1 MRRSSER
8 IITTHVGSLPRPHDL
23 LDMMKARSER
33 QAVDEQAFEQGVESA
48 VGEAVQRQVECGVD
62 VVSDGEQG
70 KDSFYAYAAARLAG
84 FEPRDAG
91 PTASR
96 PWPREINAFPEFYRD
111 YYFGRRSKGRI
122 GADMTLVCTGPVTYQ
137 GHAQVQKDI
146 ARLKAAAQAAG
157 ALEAFMPATVPQG
170 LGRNEYYRTEE
181 EYAQA
186 IAEAM
191 REEYRA
197 IVEAGLVL
205 QVDDPYLT
213 SFFADEA
220 SPEEQQRR
228 AEAYVEILNHA
239 LRGIPPDMVRF
250 HTCYGINEG
259 PRVYD
264 PPLSLFV
271 ELMLRINAGAYSF
284 EAGNPQHDHE
294 YHLFEDVKLSAG
306 KAIIPGVISHT
317 TNVVEHPEVVAE
329 RIIRYAERAGREN
342 VIAGSDCGFSSQ
354 ATYVPDIHPTVI
366 WAKFRSLSQGAELAS
381 KRLWR

>member
-23 LDMMKARSER
+23 LDMMRARSER
-33 QAVDEQAFEQGVESA
+33 QPVDEQAFEQSVESA

-70 KDSFYAYAAARLAG
+70 KDSFYAYAASRLAG

-96 PWPREINAFPEFYRD
+96 PWPREIDAFPEFYRD

-137 GHAQVQKDI
+137 GQAQVQKDI
-146 ARLKAAAQAAG
+146 ARLKAAAEAAG

-181 EYAQA
+181 EFALA

-191 REEYRA
+191 REEYQA
-197 IVEAGLVL
+197 IVDAGLVL

-220 SPEEQQRR
+220 SPEEQRRR

-239 LRGIPPDMVRF
+239 LRGIPPEMVRF

-264 PPLSLFV
+264 PPLSLFI
-271 ELMLRINAGAYSF
+271 EPMLAINAGAYSF

-294 YHLFEDVKLSAG
+294 YHLFEDVKLPAG

-329 RIIRYAERAGREN
+329 RIIRYAERAGSEN

-354 ATYVPDIHPTVI
+354 ATYMPDIHPTVI

-381 KRLWR
+381 KRLWP

>member
-33 QAVDEQAFEQGVESA
+33 QPVDEQTFDQRVESA
-48 VGEAVQRQVECGVD
+48 VIDAVQRQVECGVD

-70 KDSFYAYAAARLAG
+70 KDSFYAYAASRLAG

-96 PWPREINAFPEFYRD
+96 PWPREIDAFPEFYRD

-137 GHAQVQKDI
+137 GQAQVQKDI

-181 EYAQA
+181 EFALA

-191 REEYRA
+191 REEYQA
-197 IVEAGLVL
+197 IVAAGLVL

-220 SPEEQQRR
+220 SPKEQRRR

-239 LRGIPPDMVRF
+239 LRGIPPEMVRF

-264 PPLSLFV
+264 PPLSLFI
-271 ELMLRINAGAYSF
+271 EPMLAINAGAYSF

-294 YHLFEDVKLSAG
+294 YHLFEDVRLPAG

-329 RIIRYAERAGREN
+329 RIIRYAERAGSEN

-381 KRLWR
+381 KRLWP

>member
-33 QAVDEQAFEQGVESA
+33 QPVDEKAFDQRVESA
-48 VGEAVQRQVECGVD
+48 VNDAVHKQVECGVN

-122 GADMTLVCTGPVTYQ
+122 GADMTLVCTGPVKYQ

-146 ARLKAAAQAAG
+146 ARLKAAAKAAG

-181 EYAQA
+181 EFAQA

-191 REEYRA
+191 REEYQA
-197 IVEAGLVL
+197 IVDAGLVL

-213 SFFADEA
+213 SFFADDA
-220 SPEEQQRR
+220 SPEEQRRR

-239 LRGIPPDMVRF
+239 LRGIPPEMVRF

-271 ELMLRINAGAYSF
+271 ELMLRIDAGAYSF

-294 YHLFEDVKLSAG
+294 YHLFEDVKLAPG

-381 KRLWR
+381 NRLWP

>member
-33 QAVDEQAFEQGVESA
+33 QPVDEQAFDRRVESA
-48 VGEAVQRQVECGVD
+48 VVDAVQNQVECGVD

-137 GHAQVQKDI
+137 GHAQAQKDI
-146 ARLKAAAQAAG
+146 ARLKAASQAAG

-170 LGRNEYYRTEE
+170 LGRNEYYPSEE
-181 EYAQA
+181 EYALA

-191 REEYRA
+191 REEYQA
-197 IVEAGLVL
+197 IVDAGMVL

-220 SPEEQQRR
+220 SPEEQRRR

-239 LRGIPPDMVRF
+239 LRGIPPEMVRF

-259 PRVYD
+259 PRVHD

-271 ELMLRINAGAYSF
+271 ELMLRINAGAYFF

-294 YHLFEDVKLSAG
+294 YHLFEDVKLPAG

-381 KRLWR
+381 KRLWP

>member
-33 QAVDEQAFEQGVESA
+33 QPVDEQAFDQRVESA
-48 VGEAVQRQVECGVD
+48 VAEAVQRQVECGVD

-70 KDSFYAYAAARLAG
+70 KDSFYAYAAGRLSG

-96 PWPREINAFPEFYRD
+96 PWPREIDAFPEFYRD

-137 GHAQVQKDI
+137 GQAQVQKDI

-181 EYAQA
+181 EFALA

-191 REEYRA
+191 REEYQA
-197 IVEAGLVL
+197 IVDAGLVL

-220 SPEEQQRR
+220 SPKEQRRR

-239 LRGIPPDMVRF
+239 LRGIPLEMVRF

-264 PPLSLFV
+264 PPLSLFI
-271 ELMLRINAGAYSF
+271 EPMLAINAGAYSF

-294 YHLFEDVKLSAG
+294 YHLFEDVKLPAG

-317 TNVVEHPEVVAE
+317 TNVVEHLEVVAE
-329 RIIRYAERAGREN
+329 RIIRYAERAGSEN

-381 KRLWR
+381 KRLRP

>member
-1 MRRSSER
+1 MRRSSDR

-23 LDMMKARSER
+23 LDMMKARSQHED
-33 QAVDEQAFEQGVESA
+33 VDEQAFDRRVDTA
-48 VGEAVQRQVECGVD
+48 VNEAVRKQVECGVD

-70 KDSFYAYAAARLAG
+70 KDSFYAYAGARLAG

-137 GHAQVQKDI
+137 GHSQVQKDI
-146 ARLKAAAQAAG
+146 KRLKTAAQAAG
-157 ALEAFMPATVPQG
+157 AMEAFMPATVPQG
-170 LGRNEYYRTEE
+170 LGRNEYYKTEE
-181 EYAQA
+181 EYALA
-186 IAEAM
+186 VAEAM
-191 REEYRA
+191 REEYLA
-197 IVEAGLVL
+197 IVDAGLVL

-220 SPEEQQRR
+220 SPEDQRRR
-228 AEAYVEILNHA
+228 AEAYVEVLNHA
-239 LRGIPPDMVRF
+239 LRDVPPEMVRF

-264 PPLSLFV
+264 PPLSLFI

-284 EAGNPQHDHE
+284 EAGNPQHDYE
-294 YHLFEDVKLSAG
+294 YHLFEDVRLPDG

-329 RIIRYAERAGREN
+329 RIIRHAERAGREK

-354 ATYVPDIHPTVI
+354 ATYVPDVHPTVV

-381 KRLWR
+381 KRLWP

>member
-33 QAVDEQAFEQGVESA
+33 QAIDEQAFDQRVESA
-48 VGEAVQRQVECGVD
+48 VGDAVQRQVECGVD

-70 KDSFYAYAAARLAG
+70 KDSFYAYAAARLSG

-122 GADMTLVCTGPVTYQ
+122 GADMTLVCTGPVKYQ
-137 GHAQVQKDI
+137 GHSQVQKDI
-146 ARLKAAAQAAG
+146 ARLKAAAQAVG

-170 LGRNEYYRTEE
+170 LGRNEYYPSEE
-181 EYAQA
+181 EYALA

-191 REEYRA
+191 RDEYQA
-197 IVEAGLVL
+197 IVDAGLVL

-220 SPEEQQRR
+220 SPEQQRRR

-239 LRGIPPDMVRF
+239 LRAIPPEMVRF

-294 YHLFEDVKLSAG
+294 YHLFEDVNLPAG

-354 ATYVPDIHPTVI
+354 ATYIPDIHPTVI

-381 KRLWR
+381 KHLWQ